1 MQQEYSKWPFQ
12 SIRGMTNS
20 IYTKGVVYFIVLYF
34 IEHGFKVYIILTYL
48 FKFWYLCIVL
58 REGRKEYCSEYKE
71 KFLMSKKCCCR
82 GWNFRASFFSRRGVN
97 LYFGDTINYSVLFFV
112 CKYKHILISNK
123 YWCFFPG
130 KLLYFQEFFQI
141 VDVFTMHDMNLS
153 PIRKSIWRNT
163 RIVSCIVWSD
173 STNF

>member
-1 MQQEYSKWPFQ
+1 MTIGLNFSLNCTV
-12 SIRGMTNS
+12 TNS

-97 LYFGDTINYSVLFFV
+97 LYFGHTINYSILFFV
-112 CKYKHILISNK
+112 WKFKHILIPNT
-123 YWCFFPG
+123 YWCFFAG
-130 KLLYFQEFFQI
+130 LYLIEI
-141 VDVFTMHDMNLS
+141 SVF
-153 PIRKSIWRNT
+153 
-163 RIVSCIVWSD
+163 
-173 STNF
+173 